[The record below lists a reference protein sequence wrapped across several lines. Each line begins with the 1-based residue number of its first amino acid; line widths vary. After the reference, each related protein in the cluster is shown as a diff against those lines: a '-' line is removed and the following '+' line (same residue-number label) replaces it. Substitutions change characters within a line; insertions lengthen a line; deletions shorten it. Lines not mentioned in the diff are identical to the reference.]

1 MFRGCPLT
9 RLERW
14 YSTMNHKTS
23 DELDIGFEC
32 EHEYKFLVEIRIFL
46 LLAIILKLFQVIL
59 S

>member
-1 MFRGCPLT
+1 
-9 RLERW
+9 
-14 YSTMNHKTS
+14 MNHKTS

-59 S
+59 SWMLKFDSKFIF